1 MIFDVT
7 TVIVLDVTNYTNTR
21 WQQSINV
28 VCVLTAPPTSPSP
41 ISLPLLGPPC
51 SLRHNH
57 VEIRPT
63 NNPTMASKRSSERK
77 SRMSLT
83 LNQKLEMLKLSE
95 EGVWKADRLK
105 ARPLAPNS
113 QVVKAKERS

>member
-1 MIFDVT
+1 
-7 TVIVLDVTNYTNTR
+7 
-21 WQQSINV
+21 
-28 VCVLTAPPTSPSP
+28 
-41 ISLPLLGPPC
+41 
-51 SLRHNH
+51 
-57 VEIRPT
+57 
-63 NNPTMASKRSSERK
+63 
-77 SRMSLT
+77 MSLT